1 MSHIVVLLLFCF
13 CKVAVFFHSF
23 VFHFRWFYGINSD
36 FGEGILFKSSVLFS
50 VCIRTLAKAGKKKK
64 KTEDFLFI
72 SFHTLTGCFFSFLN

>member
-1 MSHIVVLLLFCF
+1 MSHIIVLLLFCF

-50 VCIRTLAKAGKKKK
+50 VSIRTLAKAGEKKNR
-64 KTEDFLFI
+64 
-72 SFHTLTGCFFSFLN
+72 GFSFYQFSHIDWMLL